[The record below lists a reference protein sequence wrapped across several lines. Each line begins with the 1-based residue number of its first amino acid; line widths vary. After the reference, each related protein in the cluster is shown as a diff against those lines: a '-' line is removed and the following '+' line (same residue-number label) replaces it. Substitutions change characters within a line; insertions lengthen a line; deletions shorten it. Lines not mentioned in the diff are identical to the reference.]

1 MKAAKPSRGGTR
13 TLRIIGGR
21 WRSRL
26 LNFVDAPGLRPTP
39 DRVRETVFNWLQFN
53 VPGRHVLDMYA
64 GSGAMAFE
72 ALSRGAASA
81 TLIESDQAQSRALQA
96 TAQSLAATE
105 ARIIRDDSLRWLA
118 TATLP
123 EGGYGLIV
131 LDPPFHLGHVDKT
144 LAALEAKG
152 WLQANTWVYVET
164 ELAPEALTL
173 PSSLGLHRHTRAGM
187 VWALLFR
194 VETEGDATS

>member
-1 MKAAKPSRGGTR
+1 MKAAKSSRGGTR

-26 LNFVDAPGLRPTP
+26 LTFVDAPGLRPTP

-81 TLIESDQAQSRALQA
+81 TMIEFDQAQARALQA
-96 TAQSLAATE
+96 TTE

-118 TATLP
+118 SATLP

-152 WLQANTWVYVET
+152 WLQANTWIYVET
-164 ELAPEALTL
+164 ELAPEELTL
-173 PSSLGLHRHTRAGM
+173 PSSLDLHRHTRAGM

-194 VETEGDATS
+194 VETEGDAAS

>member
-26 LNFVDAPGLRPTP
+26 LTFVDAPGLRPTP
-39 DRVRETVFNWLQFN
+39 DRVRETVFNWLQLD

-81 TLIESDQAQSRALQA
+81 TMIESDQAQVRALQA
-96 TAQSLAATE
+96 TAQSLGTNHS
-105 ARIIRDDSLRWLA
+105 RR
-118 TATLP
+118 
-123 EGGYGLIV
+123 
-131 LDPPFHLGHVDKT
+131 
-144 LAALEAKG
+144 
-152 WLQANTWVYVET
+152 
-164 ELAPEALTL
+164 
-173 PSSLGLHRHTRAGM
+173 
-187 VWALLFR
+187 
-194 VETEGDATS
+194 